1 MITETLVSTIPVEDD
16 IVMAQDSYYT
26 RNPEDSAVDG
36 DIGPLCPS
44 RVFVKEIQV
53 FRHCDTDDGDVWHT
67 AKVKHDSFWE
77 IYTDTGFQERI
88 DAIVRETVGFEGF
101 MENRQALFSEHGLQ
115 EDRLADFD
123 IVGTLYSQIERLD
136 AEGLANR

>member
-1 MITETLVSTIPVEDD
+1 MITETLYRTIPVEDD

-44 RVFVKEIQV
+44 RVFVKEIKV
-53 FRHCDTDDGDVWHT
+53 YKHHDASDGDTWFT

-77 IYTDTGFQERI
+77 IYTDTGFQESI
-88 DAIVRETVGFEGF
+88 DNILRGPAELEKF
-101 MENRQALFSEHGLQ
+101 MENREAIFSEQGLQ

-123 IVGTLYSQIERLD
+123 IVGTLYSNT
-136 AEGLANR
+136 EGRFKGTQTA